1 MITEGCEV
9 HGTVDFS
16 VLFAGVTVEPG
27 AVVRDSILMPGT
39 VVKSGAVVEYA
50 IVAENVTI
58 GEKAVIGKRPEDVS
72 DKDDW
77 GIAVI
82 GADVDIAP
90 GAVVAPKQMID
101 QDVM

>member
-1 MITEGCEV
+1 
-9 HGTVDFS
+9 
-16 VLFAGVTVEPG
+16 
-27 AVVRDSILMPGT
+27 MPGT
-39 VVKSGAVVEYA
+39 VIKAGAVVEYA

-58 GEKAVIGKRPEDVS
+58 GKKAVIGKRPEDVA
-72 DKDDW
+72 DKDEW

-82 GADVDIAP
+82 GSDVTVAP